1 MALALLNFRCVKT
14 PTENHVEQPLH
25 LLTLQEAAELL
36 QVSQRTA
43 NRMIQLRKIPAL
55 KVGGQW
61 RVRQSQL
68 TKWIE
73 GLAEL

>member
-1 MALALLNFRCVKT
+1 VKT